1 MGYPGRNFH
10 YLASEGELGVAPS
23 HSSPVSTNTEASL
36 ATEQQALLFLYCF
49 KKYRSFSWNR
59 AAATVRYKYKQE
71 QNLFIEQ
78 RSSLCQI
85 LQKLHL
91 K

>member
-10 YLASEGELGVAPS
+10 YLASEGDLGVAPS

-36 ATEQQALLFLYCF
+36 ATEQQLLLFLYCF

-59 AAATVRYKYKQE
+59 AAAIVVPL
-71 QNLFIEQ
+71 LFQ
-78 RSSLCQI
+78 KV
-85 LQKLHL
+85 QKLLLEQSSRHCSL
-91 K
+91 SL